1 MPPTT
6 TTGASSARR
15 VSATSGF
22 RSSLSAWGDALYA
35 RRRTLE
41 PIAVFL
47 LIRMVGLL
55 VLERFAQLRDRG
67 MGSLLSAWD
76 GKWMLA
82 IAQHGYGHV
91 PLSQTD
97 ANGVH
102 TATTAYAFFPGYPY
116 VVRWI
121 SYLPG
126 VTVFGAAIAVNVV
139 FGCAAAVAVCRVGT
153 RCAEAM
159 AQRKRT
165 FGGPGPIDA
174 DRAGLLLTALFAAAP
189 MAIVFSMAYTEAMF
203 CALAAWALVG
213 VLERRWLLA
222 GFCTLAA
229 GFSRPTAVVLI
240 AVVALAALAARRDGW
255 RAWVAIVLS
264 PVGYV
269 AYLSIVWAQTDHI
282 NGWSRIQ
289 SDGWGTTFDWGKS
302 TWDFIDYSLVNSPEV
317 APVASSWIVII
328 TCVLVLVMWAE
339 RMPWQVSLYGTGVLA
354 SIILTSGLMM
364 SRPRLLLPAFVI
376 MVPIAIGLARSRLP
390 VQLTACTAMVA
401 FSSWF
406 GAHMLTVYPHAM

>member
-6 TTGASSARR
+6 TGVHPAPS
-15 VSATSGF
+15 VSATP
-22 RSSLSAWGDALYA
+22 RIRATLSTWGDTLIAH
-35 RRRTLE
+35 RRTLE
-41 PIAVFL
+41 PILVFL
-47 LIRMVGLL
+47 LIRMIGLL
-55 VLERFAQLRDRG
+55 VLERAAQLHDRG
-67 MGSLLSAWD
+67 LGSLLSAWD
-76 GKWMLA
+76 GRWMLA
-82 IAQHGYGHV
+82 IAQHGYSNV
-91 PLSQTD
+91 PSTQTD
-97 ANGVH
+97 VNGVH

-121 SYLPG
+121 SALPG

-139 FGCAAAVAVCRVGT
+139 FGCAAAVAVCRIGT
-153 RCAEAM
+153 RCAEM
-159 AQRKRT
+159 MTDRKRI

-189 MAIVFSMAYTEAMF
+189 MAVVFSMAYTEAMF

-240 AVVALAALAARRDGW
+240 AVVAFAALAARRDGW
-255 RAWVAIVLS
+255 RAWAAIVLS
-264 PVGYV
+264 PIGYV
-269 AYLSIVWAQTDHI
+269 TYLCIVWAQTGHVD
-282 NGWSRIQ
+282 GWSRIQ
-289 SDGWGTTFDWGKS
+289 SEGWGTTFDWGRN
-302 TWDFIDYSLVNSPEV
+302 TWDFLNYSLVNSSEV
-317 APVASSWIVII
+317 APVASSCIVIA
-328 TCVLVLVMWAE
+328 TAVLALVMWGE
-339 RMPWQVSLYGTGVLA
+339 RVPWPISLYGTGVLA
-354 SIILTSGLMM
+354 SIVLTSGLMM

-390 VQLTACTAMVA
+390 VQLTVCGALVA

-406 GAHMLTVYPHAM
+406 GAHMLTVFPHAM